1 MSSVG
6 IAITVNGEEHLVEPG
21 STVASLLDT
30 LGTERRG
37 VAVAVD
43 GEVVSRSAWDGRE
56 LGGGEHVEILSGL
69 QPGQRVVTEGVVK
82 LGGDSQKIRV
92 AGAEKPKREGN

>member
-1 MSSVG
+1 VSERQRAGPERPAAQQQEREAPRGVG
-6 IAITVNGEEHLVEPG
+6 ITVNGEEHLVEPG
-21 STVASLLDT
+21 STLAALLDA

-56 LGGGEHVEILSGL
+56 LGGGEHVEILSIA
-69 QPGQRVVTEGVVK
+69 R
-82 LGGDSQKIRV
+82 GG
-92 AGAEKPKREGN
+92 

>member
-1 MSSVG
+1 VSERQRAQPERPAAEQQGRETPSAVAIT
-6 IAITVNGEEHLVEPG
+6 IAITVNGEEHLVERG
-21 STVASLLDT
+21 STVTSLLDT

-56 LGGGEHVEILSGL
+56 LGGGEHVEILSIA
-69 QPGQRVVTEGVVK
+69 R
-82 LGGDSQKIRV
+82 GG
-92 AGAEKPKREGN
+92 

>member
-1 MSSVG
+1 MSVVG
-6 IAITVNGEEHLVEPG
+6 ITVNGEERLVEPG
-21 STVASLLDT
+21 STVASLLDA

-56 LGGGEHVEILSGL
+56 LGGGEHVEILSIA
-69 QPGQRVVTEGVVK
+69 R
-82 LGGDSQKIRV
+82 GG
-92 AGAEKPKREGN
+92 